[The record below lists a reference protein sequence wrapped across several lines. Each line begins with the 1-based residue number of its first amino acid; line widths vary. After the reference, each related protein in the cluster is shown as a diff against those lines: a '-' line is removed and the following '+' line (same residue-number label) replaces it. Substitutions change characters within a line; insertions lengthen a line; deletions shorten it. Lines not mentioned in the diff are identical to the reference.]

1 VRVLERLE
9 RIYVIGG
16 GIGAN
21 RPAYAGGEDAAHA
34 LVAGWMRDAGL
45 EVERDAAGNLYGRL
59 RGTRPELPEVWTGS
73 HLDSVP
79 RGGRFDGAL
88 GVIAGLEAVQRLG
101 RQERT
106 LSVVAFRDEE
116 GWRWGLGCFGS
127 RALCGQLDVRELQ
140 QRDLEGVTRT
150 EAVGAQLPESGWLV
164 SPAAFVEV
172 RIEQGPVLDELDVPL
187 GVVTSIAGLSRLAV
201 TFSGTAGHAGT
212 TPMAARDDA
221 LVKAARFVL
230 EVESA
235 ALPSNSLLQGRTA
248 VATVGQLSVEPGA
261 TNVIPSR
268 VALSVDA
275 RAPEEDGLTA
285 VLAAIEQAAAGAE
298 LTLLGRTPPQQM
310 TPSVRF
316 ALRET
321 LDELGLPA
329 PELHSGAGHDARVLA
344 CSDVPAGMLFVRSR
358 NGGVSHSPDEWSEP
372 DDVGLAVDALA
383 GALRRLAAAG

>member
-21 RPAYAGGEDAAHA
+21 RAAYSGGEDAAHA

-45 EVERDAAGNLYGRL
+45 EVERDGAGNLYGRL

-88 GVIAGLEAVQRLG
+88 GVVAGLEAVHRLG

-106 LSVVAFRDEE
+106 LSIVAFRDEE

-127 RALCGQLDVRELQ
+127 RALCGQLDERELQ
-140 QRDLEGVTRT
+140 QRDLEGVTRA

-164 SPAAFVEV
+164 PPAAFVEV
-172 RIEQGPVLDELDVPL
+172 HIEQGPVLDELDAPL

-261 TNVIPSR
+261 TNVIPAR

-285 VLAAIEQAAAGAE
+285 VLAAIERAAAGAE
-298 LTLLGRTPPQQM
+298 LTLLGRTSPQSM
-310 TPSVRF
+310 TQSVRL
-316 ALRET
+316 ALHET
-321 LDELGLPA
+321 LEGLGLPA
-329 PELHSGAGHDARVLA
+329 PELPSGAGHDARVLA
-344 CSDVPAGMLFVRSR
+344 CSDVPTGMLFVRSR

-372 DDVGLAVDALA
+372 GDVALAVDALA
-383 GALRRLAAAG
+383 GTLRRLAAAG